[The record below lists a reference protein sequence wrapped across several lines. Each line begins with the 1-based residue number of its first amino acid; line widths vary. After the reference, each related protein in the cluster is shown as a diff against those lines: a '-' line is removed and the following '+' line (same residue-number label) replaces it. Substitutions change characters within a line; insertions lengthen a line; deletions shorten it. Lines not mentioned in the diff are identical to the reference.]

1 MIDRIKA
8 LTERELAAIFL
19 SFIAYIVGVLFLT
32 ATGTLFTFETLTEG
46 GEATMRPLFDHMAWL
61 LILAIP
67 LVTMRMIS
75 DEYSSG
81 TVETLMT
88 APVTDFEVVMGK
100 FFGTLFFYVVLV
112 LSTLVYVIALKM
124 YGQPDLWAIA
134 YGYLGLLLLG
144 ALYAAVGLF
153 ASSLTRHQLIAAVVA
168 IAILATFT
176 FAVDYLAGIQGGGWR
191 TALSYVNILHHF
203 KDFSKGIFDT
213 KAIVFFLSSTAF
225 FLFLCVK
232 VMESKRWR

>member
-19 SFIAYIVGVLFLT
+19 SFIAYVVGVLFLLV
-32 ATGTLFTFETLTEG
+32 TGMLFTFETLTEG
-46 GEATMRPLFDHMAWL
+46 GEATMRPLFDHMSWL
-61 LILAIP
+61 LILALP
-67 LVTMRMIS
+67 LITMRMIS
-75 DEYSSG
+75 DEYASG

-88 APVTDFEVVMGK
+88 APVSDAEVVLGK
-100 FFGTLFFYVVLV
+100 FFGTFLFYVALI
-112 LSTLVYVIALKM
+112 LSTLVYVVALAMFSK
-124 YGQPDLWAIA
+124 PDLLATA

-144 ALYAAVGLF
+144 ALYASVGLF
-153 ASSLTRHQLIAAVVA
+153 ASSLTRHQLIAAVLA
-168 IAILATFT
+168 IAILALFSY
-176 FAVDYLAGIQGGGWR
+176 AVDYLAMIQGGAWR
-191 TALSYVNILHHF
+191 NTLSYINILHHF

-213 KAIVFFLSSTAF
+213 KAIVFFVSSTAF